1 MTYNRTCE
9 GTCHEF
15 QEFWLVFLTT
25 MVCVSYVLSV
35 LRCASRPGSSENA
48 RMRIR
53 MMHLS
58 TEENSS
64 CAKLGCRRR

>member
-35 LRCASRPGSSENA
+35 LRCAFWPGSSESA
-48 RMRIR
+48 GMRV
-53 MMHLS
+53 
-58 TEENSS
+58 
-64 CAKLGCRRR
+64 